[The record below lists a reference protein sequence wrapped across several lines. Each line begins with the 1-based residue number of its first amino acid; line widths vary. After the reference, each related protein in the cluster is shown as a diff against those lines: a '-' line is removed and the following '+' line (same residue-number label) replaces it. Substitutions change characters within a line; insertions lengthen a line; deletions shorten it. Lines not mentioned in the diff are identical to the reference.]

1 MKYTPEKFISNIL
14 EDAEYFGDDL
24 AQGLYEDILS
34 DICGY
39 RISLSGI
46 YEEAEL
52 EALALLEDRRFS
64 DLGHNIRGPL
74 PPSIG
79 TKGKSSFPAAPF
91 DPKLSNLDLSD
102 LKRSELLK
110 VAENASKSPAK
121 PFDPKLSNL
130 DLSGLKQS
138 ELLKAANAAETA
150 IENGVKL
157 PGMPKVQSF
166 WHNVADG
173 KVPLPDK
180 GAAAGTG
187 LLAKI
192 GAFLKGI
199 PGKIAGLF
207 KGLRD
212 GTTSF
217 GQLFQK
223 GLAWI
228 SANPT
233 KALGTAGGTAL
244 VFMLIKALRKR
255 GQLGRFQELNRLAQ
269 QKAALRED
277 AYDTILGDTAEK
289 RAMREL
295 LEACRTNRRLEKA
308 LFGAESRNTV
318 FDY

>member
-39 RISLSGI
+39 KVSLSGL

-52 EALALLEDRRFS
+52 EAVTLSEAGRLS
-64 DLGHNIRGPL
+64 NLGHDVRAAL
-74 PPSIG
+74 PPDIG
-79 TKGKSSFPAAPF
+79 TKGTSSF
-91 DPKLSNLDLSD
+91 
-102 LKRSELLK
+102 
-110 VAENASKSPAK
+110 PAK
-121 PFDPKLSNL
+121 PFDPKLSNI

-138 ELLKAANAAETA
+138 ELLKAASAAETA
-150 IENGVKL
+150 IENGAKL
-157 PGMPKVQSF
+157 PAAPQVQNF
-166 WHNVADG
+166 WHDVTDG
-173 KVPLPDK
+173 KIPLPGEK
-180 GAAAGTG
+180 VAGSG

-207 KGLRD
+207 KGLKD

-255 GQLGRFQELNRLAQ
+255 GQLKRFQELNRLAQ
-269 QKAALRED
+269 QRAALRED
-277 AYDTILGDTAEK
+277 AYDTVLGDTAEK
-289 RAMREL
+289 KAMREL
-295 LEACRTNRRLEKA
+295 LEACKTNRRLEKA
-308 LFGAESRNTV
+308 LFGAEPKNTV